1 MDRTVQ
7 RRRRRTVDTMDFLA
21 MVGRMLNA
29 AGDRVGDGDPDQF
42 RQLLKLRELL
52 DEALVEAVRGMRDS
66 GTTWEEIGAAAGTTR
81 QAALM
86 RWNPKL

>member
-1 MDRTVQ
+1 
-7 RRRRRTVDTMDFLA
+7 